1 MKDIFYQ
8 FRDAKKTAHV
18 LIPWMVAKDLK
29 PGTPISDAG
38 EVKNNSYAWGLLTH
52 NGDVGDIVV
61 KDGVSYV
68 NAEVIRGG
76 YVDLNAVKELSGY
89 TLTTACKN
97 ALSGI
102 IFVVN
107 GKLAGGLPDATAA
120 DEGKALLVG
129 DDGEPEWGDIG
140 SPLPTPTTE
149 GAVLEVGS
157 VADPSVVILPEQTV
171 EFDEEMDAYI
181 PVGGTP
187 SVLEEGLIVCVT
199 VNGTSQ
205 IVSVT
210 TASGGTAW
218 AFGATGL
225 YYVLEVEP
233 NFWIF
238 NGDYDGEPVTISVTG
253 TKPEWGEDPFGD
265 YDVVVRSSD
274 SALNRISADE
284 LTLVKG
290 GYLAALERAKKG
302 LPIRCYAYYAGHSID
317 AETGDDIYVVYD
329 FTVSHQIFS
338 NDRYDG
344 ELSFYIAGNAIN
356 PTNYGLVYITPS
368 NTIGYQYKDGV
379 V

>member
-120 DEGKALLVG
+120 DEGKALIVG
-129 DDGEPEWGDIG
+129 DDGEPEWGEVSGLPAITEDENNKILTAVYNFGEGHAAWEPPTFTKHLIG
-140 SPLPTPTTE
+140 IA
-149 GAVLEVGS
+149 GAGLQLYGTWSEINREIQSGTVPFCVFSEFHRVG
-157 VADPSVVILPEQTV
+157 
-171 EFDEEMDAYI
+171 F
-181 PVGGTP
+181 
-187 SVLEEGLIVCVT
+187 VT
-199 VNGTSQ
+199 ATYSNQYGYHVM
-205 IVSVT
+205 V
-210 TASGGTAW
+210 W
-218 AFGATGL
+218 GAL
-225 YYVLEVEP
+225 SANSYE
-233 NFWIF
+233 
-238 NGDYDGEPVTISVTG
+238 
-253 TKPEWGEDPFGD
+253 
-265 YDVVVRSSD
+265 SD
-274 SALNRISADE
+274 S
-284 LTLVKG
+284 
-290 GYLAALERAKKG
+290 YL
-302 LPIRCYAYYAGHSID
+302 
-317 AETGDDIYVVYD
+317 
-329 FTVSHQIFS
+329 FS
-338 NDRYDG
+338 
-344 ELSFYIAGNAIN
+344 
-356 PTNYGLVYITPS
+356 S
-368 NTIGYQYKDGV
+368 NTEDGV
-379 V
+379 LLLE